1 MSQDSAAPRH
11 GRVGKVAIERI
22 DAQDV
27 SGPAAYVAIR
37 NAVTPE
43 DPTSLEIVRWERDTY
58 PGEGER
64 LLGTLDGQPVGV
76 CSVGRVR
83 IHGPDYERYWI
94 GLWVLGE
101 ARRRGIGTALYDAAS
116 AIARAAGKTGFQTE
130 VIELQAD
137 GLAFLVHR
145 GFVVTD
151 RSKAVSLALRGLPPP
166 TIEAPTGIQ
175 ITTLADRPDLSH
187 GVHAVA
193 VEALADI
200 PTSGP
205 PIEAGS
211 YEAWLARD
219 VEQPGIPADAF
230 AIALDRA
237 SGEVVGYACLQLIPG
252 SSTRA
257 WNDMTAVRR
266 AWRGRGIAS
275 ALKRATIRWAIEHG
289 LEAIETANDENNLPM
304 RAVNARLG
312 YRPTPDWLSLR
323 GPLSRGA

>member
-1 MSQDSAAPRH
+1 M
-11 GRVGKVAIERI
+11 ERI
-22 DAQDV
+22 DEHSE
-27 SGPAAYVAIR
+27 SGLETYVAIR

-43 DPTSLEIVRWERDTY
+43 DPTSLEIIRWEHDTY
-58 PGEGER
+58 PGQGEW
-64 LLGTLDGQPVGV
+64 LLGTLDGQRVGV

-83 IHGPDYERYWI
+83 IHGPDYQRFWL
-94 GLWVLGE
+94 GLWVLAG
-101 ARRRGIGTALYDAAS
+101 ARRRGVGGALYDAAS
-116 AIARAAGKTGFQTE
+116 AIARAAGKTGFESE
-130 VIELQAD
+130 VVERQAD
-137 GLAFLVHR
+137 GLAFLMHR

-151 RSKAVSLALRGLPPP
+151 RSKAVSLALRGLPLP
-166 TIEAPTGIQ
+166 TIEVPTGIE
-175 ITTLADRPDLSH
+175 ITTLAERSDLSH

-219 VEQPGIPADAF
+219 VAQPGISADAF
-230 AIALDRA
+230 AIALDRTT
-237 SGEVVGYACLQLIPG
+237 GEVVGYASLQLIPG

-266 AWRGRGIAS
+266 AWRGRGIAR
-275 ALKRATIRWAIEHG
+275 ALKQATIRWALAHG
-289 LEAIETANDENNLPM
+289 LEAIETANDEHNLPM

-323 GPLSRGA
+323 GPLSRAS